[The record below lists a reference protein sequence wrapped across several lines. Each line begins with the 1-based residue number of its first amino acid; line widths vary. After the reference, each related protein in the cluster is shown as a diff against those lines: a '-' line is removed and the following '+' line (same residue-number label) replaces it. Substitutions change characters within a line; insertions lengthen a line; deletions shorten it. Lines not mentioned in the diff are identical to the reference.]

1 MLVALALVAA
11 VVLGSAS
18 ASTCSDG
25 KTVCG
30 ANTHCCTFIVSGTPK
45 ISCCPD
51 GDVVR
56 CCCLTPTPV
65 DGVQDVPTIETS
77 DGGLLFIVPTDATVC
92 FKVGLQYH
100 VCMHNISSEP
110 SIQVVLR
117 PSWSC
122 V

>member
-1 MLVALALVAA
+1 MLLALAFVAA
-11 VVLGSAS
+11 LVLGSAC

-25 KTVCG
+25 KTVCSV
-30 ANTHCCTFIVSGTPK
+30 NTHCCTFIVSGTPK

-56 CCCLTPTPV
+56 CCCLLPSPA
-65 DGVQDVPTIETS
+65 DDAQDVPTIETS

-92 FKVGLQYH
+92 FKVGLEYH

-110 SIQVVLR
+110 SIQVVASC
-117 PSWSC
+117 SWLY